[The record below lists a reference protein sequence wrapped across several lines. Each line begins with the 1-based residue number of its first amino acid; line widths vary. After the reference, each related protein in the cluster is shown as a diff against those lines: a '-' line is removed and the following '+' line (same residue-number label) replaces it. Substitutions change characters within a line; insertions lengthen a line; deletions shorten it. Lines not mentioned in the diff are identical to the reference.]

1 MELSKK
7 MYNVLLIE
15 DDPDHIELISS
26 ELKNSRKINKIYV
39 SYDGEEALNFLFNPQ
54 DISEDKLEPL
64 DFILLDLKMPKVDGF
79 QVLKRVK
86 DDPQFRRITTII
98 LTTSTSSDDRQRA
111 ETLGADGY
119 IIKDFGSLQM
129 LEDIFR
135 AVCS

>member
-1 MELSKK
+1 MELNKK

-26 ELKNSRKINKIYV
+26 ELKSSRKINKIYI
-39 SYDGEEALNFLFNPQ
+39 SYDGEEALKFLFNPK
-54 DISEDKLEPL
+54 DISEDKFESL

-86 DDPQFRRITTII
+86 DDPQFRQITTII
-98 LTTSTSSDDRQRA
+98 LTTSTSSDDKQRA

-119 IIKDFGSLQM
+119 ILKDFGSPQM
-129 LEDIFR
+129 LANICR